1 MSEIT
6 TDILISENI
15 TGASV
20 DALKSKFKVAFEPNL
35 WKDQKALTEA
45 IASARTIIVR
55 NNTNVDAA
63 LLRAAKNLIAVGR
76 AGVGLDNI
84 DMRAAAELGI
94 VVTFTPDQNSI
105 SAAELA
111 FTFMMSLARNI
122 PAASADTCA
131 GNWNRNRFM
140 NGTELYGKTLGIIG
154 AGKIGFLTASR
165 ARAFGM
171 NILAYD
177 PFLSEDHVFLRQLS
191 AEQVGLDELLARSDF
206 ISCHVPASPAT
217 DGMLDS
223 ARLRKMKK
231 TAFLVNTSRGRLIV
245 EEDLVEVLK
254 SGAIAGAALDVRR
267 TEPPQPGEL
276 EKLPNVILTPHIG
289 AFTVEA
295 QERVTRTVCADVARL
310 LEGQP
315 SLNPATSFRQPQ
327 RKA

>member
-1 MSEIT
+1 M

-15 TGASV
+15 NGASV
-20 DALKSKFKVAFEPNL
+20 DALSSKFKVSLQPNL
-35 WKDQKALTEA
+35 WKDREALTRA
-45 IASARTIIVR
+45 IADARTIIVR
-55 NNTNVDAA
+55 NNTRVDAD
-63 LLRAAKNLIAVGR
+63 LLKAGKKLIAVGR

-84 DMRAAAELGI
+84 DMKAATELGI
-94 VVTFTPDQNSI
+94 VVAFTPDQNSI

-111 FTFMMSLARNI
+111 MSLMMALARNI
-122 PAASADTCA
+122 PAASTDTCA

-140 NGTELYGKTLGIIG
+140 DGVELYGKTLGILG

-171 NILAYD
+171 DILAYD
-177 PFLSEDHVFLRQLS
+177 PFLSEDHVFLRQLC
-191 AEQVGLDELLARSDF
+191 ARQVCLDQLLAESDF

-217 DGMLDS
+217 DGMLDG
-223 ARLRKMKK
+223 AHLRKMKK

-245 EEDLVEVLK
+245 EEDLVDVLK

-267 TEPPQPGEL
+267 VEPPTPGEL

-289 AFTVEA
+289 AFTLEA

-310 LEGQP
+310 LDGQP
-315 SLNPATSFRQPQ
+315 AQNAATPFKQP
-327 RKA
+327 RKSA

>member
-1 MSEIT
+1 M

-20 DALKSKFKVAFEPNL
+20 DALNSKFKVSFQPNL
-35 WKDQKALTEA
+35 WKDQEALTKA
-45 IASARTIIVR
+45 ITCARTIIVR
-55 NNTNVDAA
+55 NNTRVDAD
-63 LLRAAKNLIAVGR
+63 LLKAGKNLIAVGR

-84 DMRAAAELGI
+84 DMKAAAELGI
-94 VVTFTPDQNSI
+94 VVAFTPDQNSI

-111 FTFMMSLARNI
+111 MSFMMALARNI
-122 PAASADTCA
+122 PTASADTCA

-140 NGTELYGKTLGIIG
+140 GGVELYGKTLGILG

-171 NILAYD
+171 DILAYD
-177 PFLSEDHVFLRQLS
+177 PFLSEDHVFLRQLC
-191 AEQVGLDELLARSDF
+191 ARQVSLDQLLAQSDF

-217 DGMLDS
+217 DGMLDG
-223 ARLRKMKK
+223 ANLRKMKK
-231 TAFLVNTSRGRLIV
+231 TAFLINTSRGRLIV
-245 EEDLVEVLK
+245 EEDLVDVLK
-254 SGAIAGAALDVRR
+254 SGGIAGAALDVRR
-267 TEPPQPGEL
+267 VEPPTPGEL

-295 QERVTRTVCADVARL
+295 QERVTRTVCADVTRL

-315 SLNPATSFRQPQ
+315 ALNAATPFKQP
-327 RKA
+327 RKSA

>member
-1 MSEIT
+1 M

-20 DALKSKFKVAFEPNL
+20 DALSANFKVSFQPEL
-35 WKDQKALTEA
+35 WRDRSALLQA
-45 IASARTIIVR
+45 VAAARTLVVR
-55 NNTNVDAA
+55 NNTRVDAE
-63 LLRAAKNLIAVGR
+63 LLNAGKHLIAIGR

-84 DMRAAAELGI
+84 DVQAAAELGI

-105 SAAELA
+105 SAAEL
-111 FTFMMSLARNI
+111 TMSFLLALARGI

-131 GNWNRNRFM
+131 GHWNRNRFM
-140 NGTELYGKTLGIIG
+140 GGVELYGKILGILG

-177 PFLSEDHVFLRQLS
+177 PFLSEDHVFLRELC
-191 AEQVGLDELLARSDF
+191 ARQVSLDELLAESDF
-206 ISCHVPASPAT
+206 LSCHVPASPAT
-217 DGMLDS
+217 DGMLNG

-231 TAFLVNTSRGRLIV
+231 TAFLINTSRGSLIV
-245 EEDLVEVLK
+245 EEDLVEALK

-276 EKLPNVILTPHIG
+276 ETLPNVILTPHIG
-289 AFTVEA
+289 AFTMEA
-295 QERVTRTVCADVARL
+295 QERVTRAICADLTRL
-310 LEGQP
+310 LTGQP
-315 SLNPATSFRQPQ
+315 ALNAATAFKSPR
-327 RKA
+327 RA

>member
-1 MSEIT
+1 MI
-6 TDILISENI
+6 DILISENI
-15 TGASV
+15 AGAPV
-20 DALKSKFKVAFEPNL
+20 DALRSKFKVAFEPDL
-35 WKDQKALTEA
+35 WKNRKALTEA
-45 IASARTIIVR
+45 ISGARAIIVR
-55 NNTNVDAA
+55 NNTDVDAA
-63 LLRAAKNLIAVGR
+63 LLRAATNLIAVGR

-84 DMRAAAELGI
+84 DMKAATELGI
-94 VVTFTPDQNSI
+94 VVAFTPDQNSI

-111 FTFMMSLARNI
+111 LAFMMALARNI

-140 NGTELYGKTLGIIG
+140 GGTELYGKTLGIIG

-177 PFLSEDHVFLRQLS
+177 PFLSEDHVFLRQLC
-191 AEQVGLDELLARSDF
+191 ADQVELDELLSRSDF
-206 ISCHVPASPAT
+206 VSCHVPASPAT
-217 DGMLDS
+217 DGMLDA
-223 ARLRKMKK
+223 ARLRRMKK

-245 EEDLVEVLK
+245 EEDLIEALK
-254 SGAIAGAALDVRR
+254 TGVIAGAALDVRR

-295 QERVTRTVCADVARL
+295 QERVTRTVCADIERL
-310 LEGQP
+310 LAGQP
-315 SLNPATSFRQPQ
+315 ALNPATPFRLPQ

>member
-1 MSEIT
+1 M

-20 DALKSKFKVAFEPNL
+20 DALGAKFKVSFQPNL
-35 WKDQKALTEA
+35 WKDQAALIKAVAT
-45 IASARTIIVR
+45 ARTLIVR
-55 NNTNVDAA
+55 NNTRVDAD
-63 LLRAAKNLIAVGR
+63 LLKAGKNLIAIGR

-84 DMRAAAELGI
+84 DMKAAAELGI
-94 VVTFTPDQNSI
+94 VVAFTPDQNSI

-111 FTFMMSLARNI
+111 LSFMMALARNI
-122 PAASADTCA
+122 PAASADTTA

-140 NGTELYGKTLGIIG
+140 GGTELYGKTLGIIG
-154 AGKIGFLTASR
+154 AGKIGFLVASR

-171 NILAYD
+171 DILAYD
-177 PFLSEDHVFLRQLS
+177 PFLSEDHVFLRQLC
-191 AEQVGLDELLARSDF
+191 ARKVDLDELLSHSDF

-217 DGMLDS
+217 DGMLD
-223 ARLRKMKK
+223 AKHLRKMKK
-231 TAFLVNTSRGRLIV
+231 SAFLINTSRGRLIV

-267 TEPPQPGEL
+267 TEPPTPGEL
-276 EKLPNVILTPHIG
+276 EKLSNVILTPHIG
-289 AFTVEA
+289 AFTNEA

-315 SLNPATSFRQPQ
+315 ALNAATSFRQP
-327 RKA
+327 RKSA

>member
-1 MSEIT
+1 M

-20 DALKSKFKVAFEPNL
+20 DALSAQFKVSFQPNL
-35 WKDQKALTEA
+35 WKDQAALTKE
-45 IASARTIIVR
+45 IAGARTIIVR
-55 NNTNVDAA
+55 NNTRVDAD
-63 LLRAAKNLIAVGR
+63 LLKAAKNLLAVGR

-84 DMRAAAELGI
+84 DMKAAGELGI

-111 FTFMMSLARNI
+111 MSFIMALARNI
-122 PAASADTCA
+122 PAASVDTCA

-140 NGTELYGKTLGIIG
+140 NGVELHGKTLGIIG

-171 NILAYD
+171 NIVAYD
-177 PFLSEDHVFLRQLS
+177 PFLSEDHVFLRELC
-191 AEQVGLDELLARSDF
+191 ARQVSLDDLLAESDF

-217 DGMLDS
+217 DGMLD
-223 ARLRKMKK
+223 ATHLRKMKK

-254 SGAIAGAALDVRR
+254 EGAIAGAALDVRR

-310 LEGQP
+310 LEGRP
-315 SLNPATSFRQPQ
+315 ALNTATAFKSPR
-327 RKA
+327 RHA

>member
-1 MSEIT
+1 MI
-6 TDILISENI
+6 DILISENI

-20 DALKSKFKVAFEPNL
+20 DALKARFNVSFQPNL
-35 WKDQKALTEA
+35 WKDQKKLTEEVA
-45 IASARTIIVR
+45 CARTLIVR
-55 NNTNVDAA
+55 NNTHVDAD
-63 LLRAAKNLIAVGR
+63 LLKAAKNLIAVGR

-84 DMRAAAELGI
+84 DVKTAAELGI

-111 FTFMMSLARNI
+111 MSFILALARNI
-122 PAASADTCA
+122 PAASVDTCA

-140 NGTELYGKTLGIIG
+140 GGVELYGKTLGIVG

-171 NILAYD
+171 HILAYD
-177 PFLSEDHVFLRQLS
+177 PFLSEDHVFLRELC
-191 AEQVGLDELLARSDF
+191 AEQVSLGELLSRSDF
-206 ISCHVPASPAT
+206 ISCHVPASKAT
-217 DGMLDS
+217 DGMLDG
-223 ARLRKMKK
+223 AHLRKMKK

-254 SGAIAGAALDVRR
+254 SGAIAGAALDVRK

-289 AFTVEA
+289 AFTNEA
-295 QERVTRTVCADVARL
+295 QDRVTRAVCTDVARL

-315 SLNPATSFRQPQ
+315 ALNPATSFKVPHRQS
-327 RKA
+327 

>member
-1 MSEIT
+1 M

-20 DALKSKFKVAFEPNL
+20 DALAARFKVSFQPNL
-35 WKDQKALTEA
+35 WKDHSALTKAVAET
-45 IASARTIIVR
+45 RTLIVR
-55 NNTNVDAA
+55 NNTRVDAA
-63 LLRAAKNLIAVGR
+63 LLKAAKNLIAVGR

-84 DMRAAAELGI
+84 DMQAAADLGI

-111 FTFMMSLARNI
+111 MSFMLALARNI
-122 PAASADTCA
+122 PSASADTTS
-131 GNWNRNRFM
+131 GNWNRSRFM
-140 NGTELYGKTLGIIG
+140 GGVELYGKTLGLIG

-177 PFLSEDHVFLRQLS
+177 PFISDDHVFLRELC
-191 AEQVGLDELLARSDF
+191 ARQVSLDELLEHSDF
-206 ISCHVPASPAT
+206 VSCHVPASPGT
-217 DGMLDS
+217 DGMLD
-223 ARLRKMKK
+223 ATHLRKMKK
-231 TAFLVNTSRGRLIV
+231 TAFLINTSRGRLIV

-267 TEPPQPGEL
+267 TEPPTPGEL

-289 AFTVEA
+289 AFTNEA
-295 QERVTRTVCADVARL
+295 QDRVTRTVCADIARL
-310 LEGQP
+310 LQGLP
-315 SLNPATSFRQPQ
+315 ALNAATAFKSPR
-327 RKA
+327 RSAGS